1 MLSVTIVLLR
11 AVYTLFKRL
20 LGCFQQTPN
29 IYIQLLKLK
38 CENSKIVQRPQK
50 MCKRGLF
57 FSTRGLENVQK
68 RPWKTCNF
76 RSKIR
81 QNFRQNLCQNF
92 RKKGFEKPC
101 KRGREKNENSFKKRA
116 FKGVQSPYKIDDRK
130 SSKFSLKFSSKR
142 L

>member
-101 KRGREKNENSFKKRA
+101 KRGREKPRKYLFNCLLDIDLMEAGNVHQSLEKRA
-116 FKGVQSPYKIDDRK
+116 FKSV
-130 SSKFSLKFSSKR
+130 
-142 L
+142 